1 MYLMVYKVFNCLL
14 AVRTLLTKALLT
26 INSPCMNDGNNKVCT
41 TAIQSTLHT
50 NEVAVILSNILPQS
64 VCCVFFFKK
73 TGD

>member
-1 MYLMVYKVFNCLL
+1 MYLMVYEAFNCLL
-14 AVRTLLTKALLT
+14 AVTKLLTKASLT
-26 INSPCMNDGNNKVCT
+26 INSPCMNDGNNKVRT
-41 TAIQSTLHT
+41 TAVQSTLHT